1 MVLFSFT
8 LDQRDATQKK
18 KNKYSILKVLRII
31 HANRHP
37 PFPAFRLPNVQQATC
52 LNTYHALSTQEVW
65 NNLSINVIQQAS
77 RTLVVISCI
86 NQEFPSGVVINEWT
100 NLEGIRKDHVVILAL
115 LSDFQRL
122 K

>member
-1 MVLFSFT
+1 MPP
-8 LDQRDATQKK
+8 KK
-18 KNKYSILKVLRII
+18 TKTKEKQIIHTKSPENI

-37 PFPAFRLPNVQQATC
+37 PFPAFRLPNVQHATC
-52 LNTYHALSTQEVW
+52 LNTYHALSAQEVW